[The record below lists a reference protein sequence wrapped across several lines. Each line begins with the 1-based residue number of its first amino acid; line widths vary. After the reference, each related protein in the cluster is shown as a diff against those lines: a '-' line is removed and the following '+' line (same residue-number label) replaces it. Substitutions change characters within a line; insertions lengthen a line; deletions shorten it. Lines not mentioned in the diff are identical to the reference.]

1 MRWPN
6 CARTDGVGRQNQA
19 GMRPK
24 ARSRRL
30 EAAVEG
36 LESRALLTA
45 GSIAVS
51 GATAIITP
59 APVGPN
65 VAIVSIQQVG
75 GSTMVDVN
83 LNGLDNY
90 FAMGKVGFVYYEGA
104 STSGS
109 QTFVNN
115 TSLHTVAWGGSGANL
130 FESNGGA
137 QDEFFGGSGANTF
150 DAGTGFDIFIGG
162 NGSNTYNEN
171 ATGSGEILEAG
182 SQNIINV
189 PPGATG
195 CYYVI

>member
-1 MRWPN
+1 MAEL
-6 CARTDGVGRQNQA
+6 ARGRTGSGDQTGPECIAKPGRA
-19 GMRPK
+19 GWKP
-24 ARSRRL
+24 RSR
-30 EAAVEG
+30 G
-36 LESRALLTA
+36 SRAGALLTA
-45 GSIAVS
+45 GSITVS
-51 GATAIITP
+51 GATAIVTP
-59 APVGPN
+59 PSVGPD
-65 VAIVSIQQVG
+65 VAVVSIQKVG
-75 GSTMVDVN
+75 GSTMLDVN

-104 STSGS
+104 GASGP

-137 QDEFFGGSGANTF
+137 QDEFFGGSGSNTF

-162 NGSNTYNEN
+162 TGSNTYNEN
-171 ATGSGEILEAG
+171 ATGSGEIFEAG

-195 CYYVI
+195 HYYVT